1 MKIKNQ
7 FISKLCWL
15 LLSFLLLFSK
25 NFSIVLAKDKIGF
38 VDIKKIYDNWEI
50 VKKAK
55 ADFEKKTEEIEKDS
69 TKLKKLEEDYNQKKN
84 VLTEESRQKK
94 EKEIEEL
101 RVSLRTRLIALDEE
115 RQKIKKEL
123 IELLVKKLENVL
135 KQIAEREGY
144 SLIIDKTTVL
154 YAAEGVD
161 LTDKVIEEFNKSK

>member
-15 LLSFLLLFSK
+15 LLSFLLCSK
-25 NFSIVLAKDKIGF
+25 NFSIALAKDKIGF

-69 TKLKKLEEDYNQKKN
+69 TKLKKLEEEYNQKKN

-101 RVSLRTRLIALDEE
+101 RVSLRTRLITLDEE

-123 IELLVKKLENVL
+123 IEQLVKKLETVL

-144 SLIIDKTTVL
+144 SLIIDKTMVL
-154 YAAEGVD
+154 YAADGVD
-161 LTDKVIEEFNKSK
+161 LTDKVIEEFNK